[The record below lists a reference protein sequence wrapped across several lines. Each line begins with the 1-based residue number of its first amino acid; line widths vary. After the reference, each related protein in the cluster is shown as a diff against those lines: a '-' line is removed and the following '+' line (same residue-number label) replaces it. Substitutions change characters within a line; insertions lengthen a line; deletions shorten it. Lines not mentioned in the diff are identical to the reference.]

1 MKSVLQ
7 HYLWFDKIFKKNY
20 YRYVCKGFFRHE
32 YSMIW
37 RDFQEILWIWSFCKC
52 RIGSGKIWRD
62 IINKYFKI
70 SNLLYYFLLIL
81 HFLFQTMSLVWSTT
95 PQFWKSLLFTVPLRN
110 PSESQSSRIS
120 KPIRKSTQFSSRK
133 SPIPRSI
140 CQKPTFWFRFQVMV
154 VHVGK
159 KPSVWVEF

>member
-1 MKSVLQ
+1 MTRFSR
-7 HYLWFDKIFKKNY
+7 KIITDMF
-20 YRYVCKGFFRHE
+20 VKGFSGINK

-37 RDFQEILWIWSFCKC
+37 RDFQKILWIWSFCKDLQKHIYKC
-52 RIGSGKIWRD
+52 HISRGKIWRD

-81 HFLFQTMSLVWSTT
+81 HFLFQTMSMVWSIT

-110 PSESQSSRIS
+110 LSESQSSRIS

-133 SPIPRSI
+133 SPIPPSI
-140 CQKPTFWFRFQVMV
+140 CQKPTCWFRFPVMV

>member
-1 MKSVLQ
+1 MFYSIICDLTRFSRKIITDMFVKGFSGMNTP
-7 HYLWFDKIFKKNY
+7 WFDEIFKKFF
-20 YRYVCKGFFRHE
+20 GFEVFANVVSVVAKYE
-32 YSMIW
+32 
-37 RDFQEILWIWSFCKC
+37 EILLT
-52 RIGSGKIWRD
+52 
-62 IINKYFKI
+62 NI